1 MRLGWLITVS
11 PAAVFGCFAAGLVN
25 SAFWT
30 FSPLFAQGAGLSV
43 RNTAFFMS
51 LAVLGGAVSQW
62 PIGRLS
68 DRFGRRAV
76 AIVVCTVATVGGVSL
91 YTFSGRGAPTLFVL
105 AVLYGSMAFTVY
117 TLCVAHANDLVHRKR
132 AVEVSSGLLLVFS
145 AGAILGPMLAS
156 AMMQT
161 FGYGGLYLHT
171 AIAHASIALVM
182 LLRASIRP
190 KLPKERAEPFVIV
203 PKTTPAVFELDPR
216 GEPSAEVRAEAAVA
230 QPQR

>member
-1 MRLGWLITVS
+1 
-11 PAAVFGCFAAGLVN
+11 VN

-30 FSPLFAQGAGLSV
+30 FSPLFAQGEGLTV
-43 RNTAFFMS
+43 RNTALFMS
-51 LAVLGGAVSQW
+51 LAVLGGAVTQW

-68 DRFGRRAV
+68 DRLGRRAV
-76 AIVVCTVATVGGVSL
+76 AIVVSTVAALAGTAL
-91 YTFSGRGAPTLFVL
+91 WATSGAGATALFCL

-145 AGAILGPMLAS
+145 AGAIIGPMMAS

-161 FGYGGLYLHT
+161 FGHGGLYLHT
-171 AIAHASIALVM
+171 ALAHISIALVM
-182 LLRASIRP
+182 LLRAQMRP
-190 KLPKERAEPFVIV
+190 KPPTERSEPFVIV

-216 GEPSAEVRAEAAVA
+216 GEPTEEVPEGGTSPAR
-230 QPQR
+230 